1 MTRRKLI
8 SAAFFFTFFGVI
20 GFLPPFVLLF
30 RFDGR
35 ILGVP
40 VETVYVF
47 ALWIFLVIG
56 ARWFSR
62 VLPDDRAPSEKLA
75 EHTPENTSGK
85 PGSAG
90 P

>member
-1 MTRRKLI
+1 MTRRKLVAAALFF
-8 SAAFFFTFFGVI
+8 AAFGALAY
-20 GFLPPFVLLF
+20 LPPLVLLF
-30 RFDGR
+30 RLDLRVF
-35 ILGVP
+35 GVP

-47 ALWIFLVIG
+47 ALWIMLVAG

-62 VLPDDRAPSEKLA
+62 VLPDDR
-75 EHTPENTSGK
+75 TPEEKTPEK